1 MKKLALMVMA
11 AVMTL
16 TATNAQTLTK
26 QQEKAVKK
34 EVNAKL
40 KDYKKRGYEIF
51 GSSRTLE
58 VALTKHYTALY
69 AGGDDVVE
77 VVGFSTAKSANL
89 AAASAQNSAANRY
102 ATTAS
107 QQVKGRVLSDM
118 ASDVA
123 NQETEFDKFYATFEG
138 KVQQEIRGA
147 LKPSFSVKKN
157 DPDGRISVEAYYLV
171 YDKAA
176 TSARLKALEAA
187 VKESEAAQKYAQR
200 ISDFVNERVV
210 PNE

>member
-16 TATNAQTLTK
+16 NATNAQTLTK